1 MISGRDGPALSSPSP
16 LSTLQALASL
26 PEFLTWVQKS
36 RDVCKFGRLC
46 RSLAAILN
54 GEWLVYMDAPTH
66 THIHT
71 HTHTIDYLNYTKSA
85 RVVETAIAVAGHGL
99 SKLRLVD
106 YTRQK

>member
-66 THIHT
+66 TH
-71 HTHTIDYLNYTKSA
+71 TIDYLNYTKSA